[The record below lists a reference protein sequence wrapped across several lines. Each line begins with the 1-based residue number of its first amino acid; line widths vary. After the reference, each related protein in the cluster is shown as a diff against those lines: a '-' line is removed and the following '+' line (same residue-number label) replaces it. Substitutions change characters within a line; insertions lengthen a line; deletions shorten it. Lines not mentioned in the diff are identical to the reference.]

1 VLAIQLCRALARM
14 RIFRRIMDTLRAP
27 SRVAAINSSVQYL
40 DRRIETIR
48 TELLYELRYGQK
60 PIMKTEPCEK
70 AVLSPEKVLPGMRLN
85 LGCGHLPFADFV
97 NVDMRPLPGV
107 DIIAPVDD
115 LPVSPGTVSEIFSS
129 HLLEHFPQEELRR
142 KLLPYWTSLLT
153 PTGTFR
159 AVVPDGEAMVKNAAN
174 GNYPFEHFREVLFG
188 SQDYTGD
195 FHFNMFTPDSLSR
208 ILSEAGYSNITVPAR
223 GRRNGQ
229 CFEFEILATNS

>member
-1 VLAIQLCRALARM
+1 M
-14 RIFRRIMDTLRAP
+14 SNFSRITDVLRAP
-27 SRVAAINSSVQYL
+27 SRVAAIHNRVQYL
-40 DRRIETIR
+40 DRRIETVR

-60 PIMKTEPCEK
+60 PLKETVPCEK
-70 AVLSPEKVLPGMRLN
+70 TVLSPEKLRLGMRLN
-85 LGCGHLPFADFV
+85 LGCGHLPLADFV

-142 KLLPYWTSLLT
+142 KLLPHWFNLLM
-153 PTGTFR
+153 PTGTIR

-174 GNYPFEHFREVLFG
+174 GSYPFEQFREVLFG

-195 FHFNMFTPDSLSR
+195 FHFNMFTPESLSK
-208 ILSEAGYSNITVPAR
+208 ILSEAGFSKITVPAR

-229 CFEFEILATNS
+229 CFEFEIQATNS